1 MVGKKGRR
9 EGRKARIEKISVID
23 WENTLLPTSSV
34 FVIFI
39 WAIIYID
46 MNYMIN
52 KAKRMR
58 EQVDI
63 SILSPY
69 ESEPLRNDFPFIT
82 ENIG

>member
-1 MVGKKGRR
+1 M
-9 EGRKARIEKISVID
+9 
-23 WENTLLPTSSV
+23 
-34 FVIFI
+34 

-69 ESEPLRNDFPFIT
+69 ESETLRNDFPFIT